1 MGHLNTGNIHY
12 QDILESGIQL
22 ADLLECLS
30 GFQMVLWRPSCTKPF
45 ESWTFKF
52 SFQIVGCFGSHF
64 GFFHLKTGYQTTF
77 FHSNAVGLEI
87 QTLASERHTKSEC
100 FKSLISNGSIFDW
113 SVAVHTRTDH
123 SKSEHK

>member
-52 SFQIVGCFGSHF
+52 SFQIVGGP
-64 GFFHLKTGYQTTF
+64 TI
-77 FHSNAVGLEI
+77 E
-87 QTLASERHTKSEC
+87 KSGW
-100 FKSLISNGSIFDW
+100 SSIWFMNVVLPDRY
-113 SVAVHTRTDH
+113 SDM
-123 SKSEHK
+123 